1 MQSILAV
8 MVIVSILIMTTALV
22 ITEHI
27 IALTDTFLSNHHRI
41 FSMKT
46 ENIHMRKTNGRIKN
60 GYAFLC
66 TFQFEIGNLPDYL
79 SIQDK

>member
-1 MQSILAV
+1 

-46 ENIHMRKTNGRIKN
+46 KNIHLRKTNGGIRN
-60 GYAFLC
+60 GYAFFMHISVRNRQP
-66 TFQFEIGNLPDYL
+66 TQ
-79 SIQDK
+79 